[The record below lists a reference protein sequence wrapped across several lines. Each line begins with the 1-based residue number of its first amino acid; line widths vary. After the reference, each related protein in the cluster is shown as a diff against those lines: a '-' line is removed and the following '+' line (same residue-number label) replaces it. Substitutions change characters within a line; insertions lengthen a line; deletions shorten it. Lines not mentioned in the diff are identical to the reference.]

1 MRYQIQRSSPRPSL
15 PAESVPHGPRRV
27 QTSRLQTVPIE
38 LDDRSQKSLGHQ
50 HRAAPQGRRI
60 SPEDVLI
67 PRSPLCGGGEPLY
80 RCFKPARYGATALQ
94 SRGRATQSSSTV
106 LPRTCH
112 VDSDTCFSYP
122 TLLFSWWCTG
132 FAGAIILARIW
143 GRFIRTGKLFR
154 EDKIM
159 AWSLIPLL
167 IRMALVH
174 VILLYGTN
182 NVLTE
187 GLTER
192 QIYHRSIGSRLVLA
206 SRIFYAMC
214 K

>member
-1 MRYQIQRSSPRPSL
+1 
-15 PAESVPHGPRRV
+15 
-27 QTSRLQTVPIE
+27 
-38 LDDRSQKSLGHQ
+38 
-50 HRAAPQGRRI
+50 
-60 SPEDVLI
+60 
-67 PRSPLCGGGEPLY
+67 
-80 RCFKPARYGATALQ
+80 
-94 SRGRATQSSSTV
+94 
-106 LPRTCH
+106 
-112 VDSDTCFSYP
+112 
-122 TLLFSWWCTG
+122 
-132 FAGAIILARIW
+132 
-143 GRFIRTGKLFR
+143 
-154 EDKIM
+154 M